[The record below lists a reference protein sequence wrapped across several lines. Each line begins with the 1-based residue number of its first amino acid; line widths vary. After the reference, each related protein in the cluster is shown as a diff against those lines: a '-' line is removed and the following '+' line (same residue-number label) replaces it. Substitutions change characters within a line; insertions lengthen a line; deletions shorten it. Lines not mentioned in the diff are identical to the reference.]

1 MKQHRIFWMLCGI
14 LSLISVE
21 ASAVSTPEVVTTFY
35 QTLQKLSQATN
46 DRQATDC
53 QDIIQDCFLG
63 RSEVSGINVPN
74 DFSTWGF
81 KEEKHIPANVYSR
94 RAYILFYE
102 EHKVKMTDYTI
113 EESEYISEVDLSK
126 YKNKSKDLIRT
137 IVRKTFS
144 DGVKTRAFADTLIID
159 KGGKISVFNNAETED
174 VNALRALA
182 ANYYSSKL
190 YYHAYRTY
198 ERILQ
203 LEPKNANAY
212 YRLSLLTFW
221 RQGCYLSA
229 KAAHQKGL
237 EYAEKAKSLGYSK
250 AETAIYYMKTKSRI

>member
-1 MKQHRIFWMLCGI
+1 
-14 LSLISVE
+14 
-21 ASAVSTPEVVTTFY
+21 
-35 QTLQKLSQATN
+35 
-46 DRQATDC
+46 
-53 QDIIQDCFLG
+53 
-63 RSEVSGINVPN
+63 
-74 DFSTWGF
+74 
-81 KEEKHIPANVYSR
+81 
-94 RAYILFYE
+94 
-102 EHKVKMTDYTI
+102 
-113 EESEYISEVDLSK
+113 
-126 YKNKSKDLIRT
+126 
-137 IVRKTFS
+137 
-144 DGVKTRAFADTLIID
+144 
-159 KGGKISVFNNAETED
+159 
-174 VNALRALA
+174 LA

-221 RQGCYLSA
+221 RQGCHLSA